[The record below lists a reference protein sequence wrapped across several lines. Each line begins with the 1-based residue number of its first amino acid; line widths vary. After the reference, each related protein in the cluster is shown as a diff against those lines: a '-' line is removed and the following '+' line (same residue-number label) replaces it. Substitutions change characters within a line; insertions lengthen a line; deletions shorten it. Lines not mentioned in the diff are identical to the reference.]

1 MLTVMFLSA
10 AAIVIGIRMVNMEDD
25 KESWTVSA
33 GLGLS
38 SAALVS
44 FLIGGVAAINV
55 YL

>member
-25 KESWTVSA
+25 EESWAAGV
-33 GLGLS
+33 GLGLF
-38 SAALVS
+38 SAASVS
-44 FLIGGVAAINV
+44 FLISGVAAINV